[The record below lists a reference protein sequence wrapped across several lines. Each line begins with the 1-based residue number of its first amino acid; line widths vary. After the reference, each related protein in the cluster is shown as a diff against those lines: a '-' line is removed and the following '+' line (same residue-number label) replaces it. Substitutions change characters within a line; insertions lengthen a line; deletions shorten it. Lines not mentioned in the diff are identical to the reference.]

1 MAENSIILDEHRGG
15 WTLIVL
21 LIVVAIITLLM
32 IWYLPSVLQSYS
44 PPTTTD
50 EEGTTKPVLEHV
62 KEQLAPIDQRN
73 KQLEDYLTTPQDSPE
88 DNQPQGQNQ

>member
-1 MAENSIILDEHRGG
+1 MAKYRGILDEYRGG

-21 LIVVAIITLLM
+21 LIVVAIIALLM
-32 IWYLPSVLQSYS
+32 ALYLPSVLESYS

-62 KEQLAPIDQRN
+62 EEQLAPIDTRN
-73 KQLEDYLTTPQDSPE
+73 QQLEDYLPPQDSPE
-88 DNQPQGQNQ
+88 DNQP